1 MPPLGDGLLLL
12 ALRPGSTQ
20 GDGLIA
26 VQNSSPLRRQLR
38 LGDGWEVIAELD
50 GLDQVLQGHQ
60 SQPQNLPISLELRPW
75 QIRFWRIRKR

>member
-20 GDGLIA
+20 GDDLIA

-38 LGDGWEVIAELD
+38 LGDGWEVMAELD
-50 GLDQVLQGHQ
+50 GLDQVLTGYH
-60 SQPQNLPISLELRPW
+60 SPPQDLPLSLELRPW

>member
-1 MPPLGDGLLLL
+1 LLLL
-12 ALRPGSTQ
+12 ALRPDPTQ

-38 LGDGWEVIAELD
+38 LGDGWEVMAELD
-50 GLDQVLQGHQ
+50 GLDEVLQGLQ
-60 SQPQNLPISLELRPW
+60 SPPQGLPLSLELRPW

>member
-1 MPPLGDGLLLL
+1 LLLL
-12 ALRPGSTQ
+12 ALRPDPTQ

-26 VQNSSPLRRQLR
+26 VQNSSPLRRHLS

-50 GLDQVLQGHQ
+50 GLDQVLKGHQ
-60 SQPQNLPISLELRPW
+60 SPPQDLPLSLELRPW